1 MTFGERIRIHDDG
14 SGMIG
19 ILFETLKQGQVIRK
33 IGRTLLHKENRV
45 CTDDFFEAKRS
56 KGNRHAG
63 LRIQK
68 EVDNALIVKLGR

>member
-1 MTFGERIRIHDDG
+1 MTFGEWIRIHYDG
-14 SGMIG
+14 SRMIG
-19 ILFETLKQGQVIRK
+19 ILFTALKQGQVVRK

-45 CTDDFFEAKRS
+45 CADDFFETKRC

-68 EVDNALIVKLGR
+68 EVDNALIVKLGG